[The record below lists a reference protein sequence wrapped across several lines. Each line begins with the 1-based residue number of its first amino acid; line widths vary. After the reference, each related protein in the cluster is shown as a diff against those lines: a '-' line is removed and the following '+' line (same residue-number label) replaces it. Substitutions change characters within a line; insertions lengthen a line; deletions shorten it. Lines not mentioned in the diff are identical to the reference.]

1 MLLHSLDQ
9 SLCQWQPQFLDPS
22 PWDEHG
28 MGGAFTLNNE
38 VEEEDLRPWICT
50 LFKLKFQVLG
60 LSQAMLKDEGM
71 FYQPCSVK
79 GNKTQNFSFFSNLTL
94 NKKHFL
100 YQHPFCGLSLS
111 ELFIVIEICLIRKA
125 FSLEL

>member
-1 MLLHSLDQ
+1 MILLHSLDQ

-38 VEEEDLRPWICT
+38 VEVKDLRPWICI
-50 LFKLKFQVLG
+50 LFKLKIQGLG

-79 GNKTQNFSFFSNLTL
+79 GNKTEFFFFFKFNT
-94 NKKHFL
+94 
-100 YQHPFCGLSLS
+100 
-111 ELFIVIEICLIRKA
+111 
-125 FSLEL
+125 